1 MKTLRSADRM
11 RLLKFV
17 CSFAWT
23 DLEVSD
29 AERAFVAQLVD
40 RFHLDQEERSE
51 VARWIESPPDDEGI
65 DPTTIP
71 AEHRKLFIDAA
82 RAVLAADGVT
92 ESEFEG
98 FQIFEEL
105 TR

>member
-1 MKTLRSADRM
+1 MKNLSRADRM
-11 RLLKFV
+11 RLLEFV

-23 DLEVSD
+23 DLEVSP
-29 AERAFVAQLVD
+29 AERAFIAQLVD

-51 VARWIESPPDDEGI
+51 VARWIESPPNDDGI

-71 AEHRKLFIDAA
+71 AEHRKLFVDAA
-82 RAVLAADGVT
+82 RAVLEADGVT

>member
-1 MKTLRSADRM
+1 MTSAPELHRQM
-11 RLLKFV
+11 GM
-17 CSFAWT
+17 SI
-23 DLEVSD
+23 SQ
-29 AERAFVAQLVD
+29 AERLVLILCGRGTTGHAGVD

-82 RAVLAADGVT
+82 RAVLATDGVT